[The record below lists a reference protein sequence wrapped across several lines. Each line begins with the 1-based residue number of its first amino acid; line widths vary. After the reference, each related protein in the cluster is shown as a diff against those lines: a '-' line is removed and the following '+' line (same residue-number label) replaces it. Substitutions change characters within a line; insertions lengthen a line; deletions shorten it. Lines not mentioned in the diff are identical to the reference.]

1 MTPED
6 FATLTKEAMFAELRR
21 LGIVHGQGN
30 SEEQLVTYYREWY
43 ATLTEDAEGPPE
55 PATPA
60 KPVNE
65 AERRRAHRA
74 QINVEIGLRT
84 ETNFFVG
91 FSGDISEG
99 GILITTV
106 ALLPIGTAVKLTF
119 SFPGG
124 LEVEAEGDVAWT
136 REGVAFDS
144 DLEPGMGIR
153 FTHLSDAALAAI
165 QEFASI
171 REPIFYAD

>member
-6 FATLTKEAMFAELRR
+6 FAHLTRLEMFIELRQR
-21 LGIVHGQGN
+21 GIVHGEAN
-30 SEEQLVTYYREWY
+30 SEAELVAYYREWHQMRS
-43 ATLTEDAEGPPE
+43 EPPPE
-55 PATPA
+55 PEEAT
-60 KPVNE
+60 
-65 AERRRAHRA
+65 ERRTFQRA

-99 GILITTV
+99 GILISTV
-106 ALLPIGTAVKLTF
+106 SLLPIGTWVTLSF

-124 LEVEAEGDVAWT
+124 VEIEAEGEVAWT
-136 REGVAFDS
+136 REGTAFDS
-144 DLEPGMGIR
+144 DLNAGMGIR
-153 FTHLSDAALAAI
+153 FTHLSDEALAAI

-171 REPIFYAD
+171 REPIFHAD